1 MSKKDKRCVPHVVRT
16 STTCPLKA
24 NGREFVLEVSG
35 DRKPDKIHIDGEPYT
50 KLLKRRCDYAVEV
63 FRDDPKRA
71 FFFVELKGEDVL
83 KAAEQ
88 LVYTA
93 EHLRDYRH
101 LIDYRLYA
109 NRFACIVATHGM
121 IPAISTRY
129 QVCQARMKNCG
140 FAALKCKTR
149 KMLVRM
155 DAVGNVKWG

>member
-1 MSKKDKRCVPHVVRT
+1 MPKKVKRGVAHVART
-16 STTCPLKA
+16 SMTCSLKE

-35 DRKPDKIHIDGEPYT
+35 GRIPDAIHVDDNPYT
-50 KLLKRRCDYAVEV
+50 ELLKSRCDYAIEV
-63 FRDDPKRA
+63 FHDEPKRA

-93 EHLRDYRH
+93 EHLQDYRH
-101 LIDYRLYA
+101 LMNYKPYAKRL
-109 NRFACIVATHGM
+109 ACIVATHGM

-129 QVCQARMKNCG
+129 QVCQTRMEKCG

-155 DAVGNVKWG
+155 DASGNVTWC